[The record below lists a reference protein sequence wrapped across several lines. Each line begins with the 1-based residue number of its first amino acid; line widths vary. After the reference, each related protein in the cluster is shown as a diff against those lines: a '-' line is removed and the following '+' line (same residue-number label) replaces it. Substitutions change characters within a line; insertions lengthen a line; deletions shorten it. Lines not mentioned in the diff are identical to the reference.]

1 MEKIMLQG
9 FEWYLNPEDNLW
21 KTLSEKVTFFK
32 DLGISDI
39 WLPPASKGHR
49 GLYDSGYGVYDLYD
63 LGEFDQKGSV
73 ATKYGTK
80 EEYLSLVNTLQ
91 ENGIGV
97 IVDIVLNHRIGADEL
112 ESLRVKKV
120 NPLKRFEIIEFRQVE
135 AWTHFTFNGRNNNY
149 SSFKWHKDHFTG
161 IDYDASN
168 KETGVFLLE
177 GKEWDTHLSIEH
189 QNYDYLM
196 GVDVD
201 FRNHEVMSEMKSYL
215 DWYYDLIKFS
225 GVRLDAI
232 KHING
237 KSMTELIKHLQ
248 DGKEIYSVGE
258 YWSADTQELVEY
270 LKLSDFK
277 TSLFD
282 VALHHKFFDISY
294 GRIKSIKNIF
304 SGTLTEA
311 YPDYSVPFVDNHDT
325 QKGQSLE
332 SWIEPWFRHHANAF
346 ILLHDVKFPCVFYTD
361 LNDEFIQK
369 MIRLRSENRDGVFF
383 ENEISDEHVVFGF
396 DGYNGYICSTN
407 IGFHTTFKIKMD
419 STLVGRKYRDII
431 DGTNTGVVNS
441 LGEIELK
448 CNQQGVNIF
457 VVDGGN
463 DDKSIL

>member
-9 FEWYLNPEDNLW
+9 FEWYLKPEDNLW
-21 KTLSEKVTFFK
+21 KTLSDRASFFK
-32 DLGISDI
+32 ELGISDI

-63 LGEFDQKGSV
+63 LGEFQQKGSV
-73 ATKYGTK
+73 STKYGTK
-80 EEYLSLVNTLQ
+80 EEYLKAVKTLQ

-112 ESLRVKKV
+112 ETMLVKKV
-120 NPLKRFEIIEFRQVE
+120 NPTKRFEIIETRQVE
-135 AWTHFTFNGRNNNY
+135 AWTRFTFNSRDNKY
-149 SSFKWHKDHFTG
+149 SSFKWNKSHFTG

-168 KETGVFLLE
+168 KETGVYLLE
-177 GKEWDTHLSIEH
+177 GKEWDTHLSQEN

-201 FRNHEVMSEMKSYL
+201 FRNEAVMTEMKSYL

-237 KSMTELIKHLQ
+237 KSMTNLIKHLQ
-248 DGKEIYSVGE
+248 NGREIFSVGE
-258 YWSADTQELVEY
+258 YWSADTQELIDY
-270 LKLSDFK
+270 LKISEFK

-282 VALHHKFFDISY
+282 VSLHHKFFDISY
-294 GRIKSIKNIF
+294 GRIKSIRNIF

-311 YPDYSVPFVDNHDT
+311 YPEYSVPFVDNHDT

-332 SWIEPWFRHHANAF
+332 SWVEPWFRHHANAF

-361 LNDEFIQK
+361 LSDKFIK
-369 MIRLRSENRDGVFF
+369 TMIKLRSKNRDGNFF
-383 ENEISDEHVVFGF
+383 ENDISDEHVVFGF
-396 DGYNGYICSTN
+396 DGLNGYICSIS
-407 IGFHTTFKIKMD
+407 IGFHTSFKIKVG
-419 STLVGRKYRDII
+419 SSLAGRKYRDII
-431 DGTNTGVVNS
+431 DGNNSGVVNNM
-441 LGEIELK
+441 GEIELN
-448 CNQQGVNIF
+448 CSQQGVNIY

-463 DDKSIL
+463 DDTSIL